1 MLYIYACMSVFMPVC
16 LSVCICMP
24 GKIYK
29 RLVTSI
35 LIETEKIKC
44 YCYFKQE
51 VFDTGNSN

>member
-1 MLYIYACMSVFMPVC
+1 MYVCMSVFMPVC

-29 RLVTSI
+29 KLVTSI